1 MHYWDQHDVANTSHV
16 QGTQPARDSER
27 SARMIDHEYG
37 NRDPRRPSDYE
48 NQGIESA
55 LTQSDPEPANMA
67 AYAPI
72 GVFDS
77 GVGGLTILQALQ
89 QELPQEHFIYVA
101 DTAHCPYGMRSDDE
115 ITELAIQASRWLIER
130 GAKLI
135 VVACNTAS
143 QAALN
148 TLRATFSI
156 PFVGVVP
163 AVKPAARATKRGRI
177 GVAATNN
184 AAKATYLRQ
193 LIDDF
198 AEGIQVYAVGCPELV
213 TLVEQGELDGPI
225 VEEQL
230 RHSLQPLLSKEID
243 VLILGCTHFPALR
256 PVIERVAGKGVKVI
270 DSGAAIA
277 RRTDSVLEA
286 EGLLHPQD
294 AAYASGTEPQLW
306 CTGDVSA
313 FSEVASKILGRLVV
327 ARLAEF

>member
-1 MHYWDQHDVANTSHV
+1 MHYWDQHDVTNTSHA
-16 QGTQPARDSER
+16 QGIQPARDAER

-37 NRDPRRPSDYE
+37 SHDPHRQSDY
-48 NQGIESA
+48 GDRVVESA
-55 LTQSDPEPANMA
+55 LTQSDLDPANIS

-101 DTAHCPYGMRSDDE
+101 DTAHCPYGVRSDDE
-115 ITELAIQASRWLIER
+115 ITELSIQASHWLIER
-130 GAKLI
+130 GVKLI

-143 QAALN
+143 QAALS
-148 TLRATFSI
+148 TLRATFSV

-184 AAKATYLRQ
+184 AVKAAYLRQ

-213 TLVEQGELDGPI
+213 TLVERGELDGPA

-230 RHSLQPLLSKEID
+230 QRSLQPLLSKEID

-256 PVIERVAGKGVKVI
+256 PMIEQVVGKRVKVM

-277 RRTDSVLEA
+277 RRTYSVLEA
-286 EGLLHPQD
+286 EGLMHPFD
-294 AAYASGTEPQLW
+294 AAYASIAEPQLW
-306 CTGDVSA
+306 CTGEVST
-313 FSEVASKILGRLVV
+313 FSEVASKVLGRCVV
-327 ARLAEF
+327 AKQILF